1 MIILPG
7 SIPSIRLGRAGLYNN
22 IYKSRKIMKQQL
34 QHLQFRTLA
43 RNTLLLFVVI
53 GFFCSLFPSG
63 NALAEI
69 QQQNPDQHI
78 LLPSQNYHLI
88 FIVVEKTKR
97 QESIPSGNSSLFN
110 ALSIHHRQ
118 VRFAAQ
124 TYYYAA
130 IEILPL
136 FISNLLYTQTTSSC
150 L

>member
-1 MIILPG
+1 VKTQ
-7 SIPSIRLGRAGLYNN
+7 S
-22 IYKSRKIMKQQL
+22 QQ
-34 QHLQFRTLA
+34 QFRTMAKNILI
-43 RNTLLLFVVI
+43 LFLVT
-53 GFFCSLFPSG
+53 GFLCSLFPSG

-69 QQQNPDQHI
+69 QQENPAQF

-97 QESIPSGNSSLFN
+97 QENIPSTNSSLFDT
-110 ALSIHHRQ
+110 LSVYRRH

-124 TYYYAA
+124 IYYYTAA
-130 IEILPL
+130 ETSPS